1 MEEEVYYVNVRE
13 PVETRKSILETS
25 RKVVLSLQRYEHFK
39 LRHDKK
45 QDLVNKLRANFKEI
59 NELIARLKKELPQV
73 KLKKKAPA
81 PEQATKAPSK
91 KKTAKTK
98 KELGD
103 LEQELK
109 DIESKLNKLK

>member
-13 PVETRKSILETS
+13 PVQTRKNILETS
-25 RKVVLSLQRYEHFK
+25 RKVVLALQKYEAFK

-45 QDLVNKLRANFKEI
+45 QDLVNRIRTNFKEI
-59 NELIARLKKELPQV
+59 NELISRLKKELPQV
-73 KLKKKAPA
+73 KLKKKVSV
-81 PEQATKAPSK
+81 PEEKKPVTK
-91 KKTAKTK
+91 KKAAKGK

-109 DIESKLNKLK
+109 DIEMKLKELK